1 MKIENQLKKIAT
13 AFAITI
19 TITVIVIIL
28 AGVRN
33 QRDWGE
39 S

>member
-19 TITVIVIIL
+19 TITVIVIVL